1 MLTHLAEVDSTWPEC
16 VLMNLFDIT
25 PAWLFM
31 LILYQWLTQ
40 VQVCI
45 HGGLSTHQQL
55 MKGVTAAES
64 TLVDR

>member
-1 MLTHLAEVDSTWPEC
+1 
-16 VLMNLFDIT
+16 MNLFDIT